1 MAIETEIKAVV
12 EDPERLASALSGVGN
27 YCYSYHKADS
37 YWTLPRG
44 NPGRLRIRNEE
55 KTFPDGQSSRSII
68 VTFKT
73 REFYGEMEV
82 NNEREFTVSDSSVF
96 EEILTQLGLEP
107 DIKKEK
113 RGRAWKLEAA
123 NNAPSVLAELSLVT
137 HLGHYI
143 ELEIL
148 NDTHDE
154 QTLRQTHS
162 RLLALLEQLGIP
174 RQHIEVRPYTAMLRE
189 LQ

>member
-1 MAIETEIKAVV
+1 MAIETELKAVV
-12 EDPERLASALSGVGN
+12 DDPERLASALSGAGN

-37 YWTLPRG
+37 YWTLPYG

-55 KTFPDGQSSRSII
+55 KTFPDGQSSSSII

-73 REFYGEMEV
+73 KEIYGEMEV
-82 NNEREFTVSDSSVF
+82 NNEREFTISDSNVF

-113 RGRAWKLEAA
+113 QGRAWKLEAE
-123 NNAPSVLAELSLVT
+123 NNGPSVLAELSLVT
-137 HLGHYI
+137 RLGHYI

-148 NDTHDE
+148 SDTSDE
-154 QTLRQTHS
+154 QTLRQNYS
-162 RLLALLEQLGIP
+162 RLLALLEELGIP
-174 RQHIEVRPYTAMLRE
+174 RQHIEIRPYTAMLRE
-189 LQ
+189 LL